1 MGILSEF
8 EDRIAAGIEGLFA
21 GAFKTPVQPAE
32 LANALGRAMDDGRA
46 IGVGRVYAPTEYTIG
61 LSYEDDAQLGRFKT
75 TLSGELATFLVDHA
89 REHGYHLAARPTV
102 SFIVRDDLRLG
113 RFGVAAAL
121 AQTPAAE
128 RPAASRRPTAEPGS
142 AFVTVGT
149 SDERVHLTGS
159 QVDVGRLEECGI
171 CLDDSNVSRRHAAF
185 MRFEDGWAIED
196 LDSTNGTRLNGQPV
210 RRARLQDGDVI
221 EIGLTLLHYH
231 GPGE

>member
-8 EDRIAAGIEGLFA
+8 EDRIATGIEGLFA
-21 GAFKTPVQPAE
+21 GAFKAPVQPAE
-32 LANALGRAMDDGRA
+32 LAKALGRAMDDGRA

-61 LSYEDDAQLGRFKT
+61 LSPEDDAQLGRFKA

-89 REHGYHLAARPTV
+89 REHGYHLAARPAV

-113 RFGVAAAL
+113 RFGVAASL
-121 AQTPAAE
+121 AQKPAAE
-128 RPAASRRPTAEPGS
+128 RPAVSRRPTAEPGS

-149 SDERVHLTGS
+149 APERVHLTGS
-159 QVDVGRLEECGI
+159 QVHVGRLDECGI
-171 CLDDSNVSRRHAAF
+171 CLDDNNVSRRHAAF
-185 MRFEDGWAIED
+185 MRLEDGWAIED

-210 RRARLQDGDVI
+210 RRARLHDGDVI
-221 EIGLTLLHYH
+221 EIGLTRLYYH